1 MEAHTLTGHNGRTVT
16 VDLCRPCQSLWFDSY
31 ESVALTPAS
40 TLTLFR
46 LIGDR
51 ATRSRLAVSDL
62 AKCPRCHGRLR
73 LTKDLQRYTR
83 FEYLRCP
90 NGHGRLVTFL
100 EFLKEKQFIRALTPA
115 QLAELRAT
123 VQTVNCANCGGPV
136 DLAAG
141 SACSHCGSPLSML
154 DMGQAQQLVEQLQ
167 RADRSGQPVDPALPL
182 DLARARR
189 QTEANFAGLVRDA
202 SFLDDVS
209 ATDLVSAGLQAL
221 SRWLAR

>member
-1 MEAHTLTGHNGRTVT
+1 MTCPRCEAPMEAHTLAGHNGRTVT

-51 ATRSRLAVSDL
+51 ATRPRRSAPEL

-73 LTKDLQRYTR
+73 LTKDLQRNTR

-100 EFLKEKQFIRALTPA
+100 EFLKEKQFIRALTP
-115 QLAELRAT
+115 QQIAELRASI
-123 VQTVNCANCGGPV
+123 QT
-136 DLAAG
+136 
-141 SACSHCGSPLSML
+141 
-154 DMGQAQQLVEQLQ
+154 
-167 RADRSGQPVDPALPL
+167 
-182 DLARARR
+182 
-189 QTEANFAGLVRDA
+189 
-202 SFLDDVS
+202 
-209 ATDLVSAGLQAL
+209 
-221 SRWLAR
+221 